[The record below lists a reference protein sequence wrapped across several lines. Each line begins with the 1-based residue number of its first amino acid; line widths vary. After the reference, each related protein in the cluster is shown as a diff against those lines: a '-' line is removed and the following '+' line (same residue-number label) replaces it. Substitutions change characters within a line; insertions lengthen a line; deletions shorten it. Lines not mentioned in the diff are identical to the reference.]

1 MHPAC
6 RHKFTTPGFRTS
18 RLTASWPGSNSG
30 FTIIELMVTVVVL
43 SVIVALGLPNLREFL
58 VRNQVAAI
66 TAEFSSDIS
75 RARTEAIAQN
85 NCVTICMSSNTANAL
100 TGGTPTCATTGSN
113 WQAGWII
120 FSNPSCS
127 STQNNPTTAGSNLIS
142 VRQTGADTFE
152 LNPASGNALRRLTF
166 DSRGLAAGVQ
176 KNFTL
181 AYLPENTNSPH
192 YRSICLS
199 SAGRVTTREYA
210 GVSAC
215 P

>member
-6 RHKFTTPGFRTS
+6 RHRSTTPRSRTC
-18 RLTASWPGSNSG
+18 RLTASWPGFNSG

-43 SVIVALGLPNLREFL
+43 SVIVALGLPSLREFL

-66 TAEFSSDIS
+66 TTEFSSDIS
-75 RARTEAIAQN
+75 RARTEAIGRN
-85 NCVTICMSSNTANAL
+85 SCVTICMSSNTANAL

-152 LNPASGNALRRLTF
+152 LSPGNALRRLTF
-166 DSRGLAAGVQ
+166 DSRGLTVGVQ
-176 KNFTL
+176 RNFTL